1 MLLNVVK
8 HSGVQAASVAL
19 TRPHPDWVEVTVS
32 DEGVGFNPEAVLIEN
47 ASRDGFGLHSI
58 KQRLLLSG
66 GVFEVKSQ
74 PGQGA
79 VFTLR
84 IPDQPCRQQNAF

>member
-1 MLLNVVK
+1 VVK
-8 HSGVQAASVAL
+8 HSGVLTACVAL

-32 DEGVGFNPEAVLIEN
+32 DKGVGFNPEAALN
-47 ASRDGFGLHSI
+47 AGDSRNGFGLHSI
-58 KQRLLLSG
+58 KQRLILSG
-66 GVFEVKSQ
+66 GAFDVKSQ

-84 IPDQPCRQQNAF
+84 IPDQPCCPQNAF